1 MSLFMRHSHSPK
13 LEGVVAVVAAVGF
26 AILSLARGS
35 PAQEPPA
42 KARPTVVFMTDF
54 GVVDDSVALCKGV
67 MYSIAPELRVV
78 DLTHNV
84 TPFSIADGARF
95 LAGAAPYFAA
105 GTVFVVVIDPGVG
118 SSRKAIVAKSKRGQY
133 FVLPDNGLLTL
144 IQDRDGIAAVREI
157 TNRDWMIGAALSST
171 FHGRDIFSPVGAH
184 LAQGEDWTG
193 VGPEVAVHQLIR
205 LDLAASRLDERGLS
219 GQGIATDGPFGNLV
233 TNISGDDFLKLDYG
247 RGQNVHLTIGKTEM
261 NIPFVRTFS
270 DVRLRKPLLYI
281 DSRGHVGLAVNQG
294 SFVATYAIKL
304 PVEIFISR
312 GAK

>member
-1 MSLFMRHSHSPK
+1 M
-13 LEGVVAVVAAVGF
+13 
-26 AILSLARGS
+26 
-35 PAQEPPA
+35 
-42 KARPTVVFMTDF
+42 
-54 GVVDDSVALCKGV
+54 
-67 MYSIAPELRVV
+67 
-78 DLTHNV
+78 
-84 TPFSIADGARF
+84 
-95 LAGAAPYFAA
+95 
-105 GTVFVVVIDPGVG
+105 
-118 SSRKAIVAKSKRGQY
+118 
-133 FVLPDNGLLTL
+133 
-144 IQDRDGIAAVREI
+144 
-157 TNRDWMIGAALSST
+157 
-171 FHGRDIFSPVGAH
+171 
-184 LAQGEDWTG
+184 
-193 VGPEVAVHQLIR
+193 HQLIR